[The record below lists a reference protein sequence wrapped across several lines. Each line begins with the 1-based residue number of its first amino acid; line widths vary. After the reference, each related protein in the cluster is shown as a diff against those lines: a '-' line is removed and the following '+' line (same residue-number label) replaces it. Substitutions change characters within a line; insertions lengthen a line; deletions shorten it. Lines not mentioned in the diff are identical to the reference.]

1 MTTLHHRL
9 QHALLHRIRRLVATR
24 AGVIVLVSF
33 LLALLSA
40 GYAFLHLRLN
50 GNQDH
55 LVSPEVP
62 FQKTYL
68 QHLENFGDQ
77 EFLYVVIEAGST
89 ETGRE
94 RAILFAEKLA
104 EDLRRFPDLI
114 EAVHYRISLDELGDG
129 VLLHAPLEFVEA
141 VTGLIERN
149 ASLIHEWQERGTIET
164 TLRLAGGLL
173 RESSA
178 AASTGAPGG
187 VTRMLEVLHV
197 FAEQLHLASRGEGSS
212 EPVFSLSTTPSAE
225 NYFFTPRGDLLVMKV
240 LPHKDYGTLEIIM
253 EPLQLI
259 RGSIEQVRRELPDVK
274 VGLTGR
280 PALQAD
286 EMDTTNRDMTRAS
299 IIDTM
304 LVALLF
310 VLIFNGWVR
319 PALIMAALGAAM
331 AWTFGFATVAV
342 GELNLLS
349 VIFALVLVGIGVD
362 YGVHM
367 ALRHAEAQGLGGS
380 PEEAVQ
386 TAIVQT
392 GPGVV
397 LGVACTVCTFYAVLG
412 SDFRGLAELGLIGG
426 TGILL
431 CLVAMMILLP
441 AMLLAASRREIIP
454 RSSAR
459 VLRLG
464 FLEVQNRHPRW
475 VLLCLVGLTAAGI
488 PGLLQVGFSYNLL
501 ELQAEGLESVNY
513 EMRLIESADESTW
526 YAILAA
532 EDLQRAESLVSRV
545 KSLPGVGK
553 VESILDFLPADQEI
567 KAQSLAE
574 AAGVLRRGMAVEAEN
589 TPPALEEVTGALREM
604 SGLLEGLS
612 EKAFTAG
619 VSGETRMI
627 VEALEHVDGTV
638 EQIERDGARAAAG
651 LASFQDRVGH
661 ELAGILTRLK
671 QWTEQ
676 TKVGIED
683 LPASIRSHF
692 VGKDGRLQVKVS
704 PSEDVW
710 DFEKLQAFVSTLR
723 TVDPAVS
730 GVPVTVLEASMLM
743 HSTFLSAA
751 GITVV
756 LVSLVLWVYSR
767 SIKYVLLTL
776 LPLGVGMLWL
786 LELMGWLGL
795 KFNLANFFSLPIL
808 IAIGVDGGVH
818 LLDRWQE
825 MGEEGSLFSTST
837 PTAVAS
843 SFITTITGFGGLIF
857 ASHQGLASLG
867 AVMVLG
873 SVCGMLACLSVLPC
887 ALKICSRSKI

>member
-1 MTTLHHRL
+1 VSARP
-9 QHALLHRIRRLVATR
+9 
-24 AGVIVLVSF
+24 GVILLVSF
-33 LLALLSA
+33 LLAVLSA
-40 GYAFLHLRLN
+40 GYAFLHLRMN

-68 QHLENFGDQ
+68 EHLENFGDQ
-77 EFLYVVIEAGST
+77 EFLYVVIETGST

-104 EDLRRFPDLI
+104 DDLRRFPDLI
-114 EAVHYRISLDELGDG
+114 EAVHYRISMDELGDG
-129 VLLHAPLEFVEA
+129 ALFHAPLDFVEA
-141 VTGLIERN
+141 VTGLIASN
-149 ASLIHEWQERGTIET
+149 ASLIHEWQDRGTIET
-164 TLRLAGGLL
+164 TLRLAAGLL

-178 AASTGAPGG
+178 VASTGAPGG
-187 VTRMLEVLHV
+187 VTGMIEALHS
-197 FAEQLHLASRGEGSS
+197 FAEQIHLASRGKGSS
-212 EPVFSLSTTPSAE
+212 EPLFSLSPATDAE
-225 NYFFTPRGDLLVMKV
+225 HYFFTAREELLVMKV
-240 LPHKDYGTLEIIM
+240 LPHKDYGTLEIIL
-253 EPLQLI
+253 EPLQLL

-286 EMDTTNRDMTRAS
+286 EMETTNSDMTKAS
-299 IIDTM
+299 IIDTL

-310 VLIFNGWVR
+310 VFIFNGWVR

-367 ALRHAEAQGLGGS
+367 VLRHTEAQGLGSS
-380 PEEAVQ
+380 PEEATR

-426 TGILL
+426 TGILF
-431 CLVAMMILLP
+431 CLAAMMILLP
-441 AMLLAASRREIIP
+441 AMLLVASRRGIIP

-464 FLEVQNRHPRW
+464 FLEVQNRHPWR

-501 ELQAEGLESVNY
+501 ELQAEGLESVEY

-532 EDLQRAESLVSRV
+532 RDIQEAESLISKVE
-545 KSLPGVGK
+545 SLPGVGK

-567 KAQSLAE
+567 KAQRLGE
-574 AAGVLRRGMAVEAEN
+574 TAGVLRSGKDLEVENA
-589 TPPALEEVTGALREM
+589 PPNLEEVTGALREM
-604 SGLLEGLS
+604 SGLLEELS

-619 VSGETRMI
+619 ASGETRMI
-627 VEALEHVDGTV
+627 VEALEHLDGTV

-651 LASFQDRVGH
+651 LASFQDRVRH
-661 ELAGILTRLK
+661 ELASVLTRLK

-676 TKVGIED
+676 THVGIED
-683 LPASIRSHF
+683 LPASVRSHF
-692 VGKDGRLQVKVS
+692 VGKDGRLQIKVS

-710 DFEKLQAFVSTLR
+710 DFEKLQEFVTTVR
-723 TVDPAVS
+723 TVDSAVS
-730 GVPVTVLEASMLM
+730 GVPVTVLEASRLM

-751 GITVV
+751 GVTVV

-767 SIKYVLLTL
+767 SLKYVLLTL

-818 LLDRWQE
+818 LLDRWHE
-825 MGEEGSLFSTST
+825 MGEQGSLFSTST

-843 SFITTITGFGGLIF
+843 SFITTITAFGGLIF

-873 SVCGMLACLSVLPC
+873 SICGMVACLSVLPC
-887 ALKICSRSKI
+887 ALQICKRSKT